1 MVWIVCEF
9 QSAFQ
14 NIGDLQI
21 AHSSEVTIEDP
32 SLQPAP
38 DLDPDPDPV
47 SLLCASALPEHD
59 YSVTSEK
66 TISSLLQKNIEL
78 EAKCQMLEAR
88 NSKLEKEN
96 SKLKG
101 SRCRLRLR
109 KNALEKQN
117 RNFKRTNEDYR

>member
-9 QSAFQ
+9 QSASQ

-21 AHSSEVTIEDP
+21 AHSSEVTIEDQ

-38 DLDPDPDPV
+38 DPDLDPDPV

-78 EAKCQMLEAR
+78 EAKCHMLE
-88 NSKLEKEN
+88 KTKIPLMEKK
-96 SKLKG
+96 SDHK
-101 SRCRLRLR
+101 
-109 KNALEKQN
+109 
-117 RNFKRTNEDYR
+117 